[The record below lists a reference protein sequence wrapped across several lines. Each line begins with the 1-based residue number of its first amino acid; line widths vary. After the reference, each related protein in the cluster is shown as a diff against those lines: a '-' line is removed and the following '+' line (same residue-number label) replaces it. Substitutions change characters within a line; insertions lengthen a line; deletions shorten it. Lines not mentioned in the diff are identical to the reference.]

1 MKRTAALSIA
11 SLGVLFF
18 TSVAPASAQSLG
30 DIGRVLL
37 NNVLGNSSTYV
48 DPYYSGYS
56 GYTGYTY
63 PSTSYYNY
71 PTTSY
76 YGSYPN
82 TYYTNPY
89 YTGYSSSSYNSYNA
103 YPSYSSYGTSSYY
116 YDSTLGRWIDRS
128 RSNVAG
134 RVLDWLF

>member
-11 SLGVLFF
+11 SLGILLF

-37 NNVLGNSSTYV
+37 NNVVGGSSYY
-48 DPYYSGYS
+48 DPYYSGYN
-56 GYTGYTY
+56 TY
-63 PSTSYYNY
+63 PSSYYNY

-76 YGSYPN
+76 YGTYPS

-89 YTGYSSSSYNSYNA
+89 YTGYSSGYYNSY
-103 YPSYSSYGTSSYY
+103 PSSYYNNSSYY
-116 YDSTLGRWIDRS
+116 YDSTLGRWVDRGS
-128 RSNVAG
+128 RSVAG